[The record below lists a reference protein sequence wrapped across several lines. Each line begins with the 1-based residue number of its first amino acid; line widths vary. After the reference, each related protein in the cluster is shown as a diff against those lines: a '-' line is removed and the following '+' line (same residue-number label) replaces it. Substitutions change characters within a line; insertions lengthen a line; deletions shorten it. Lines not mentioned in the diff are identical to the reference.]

1 MAVSISLAGK
11 NAIITGAGSGMGRCT
26 ALMLAEA
33 GANILVAGSSLFKT
47 KRPRSVMAAM
57 REAGREHPFIG

>member
-33 GANILVAGSSLFKT
+33 GTNILVSDINIAGIFG
-47 KRPRSVMAAM
+47 SVDFLDCT
-57 REAGREHPFIG
+57 EEE